1 MGEHPNGFDQNG
13 GHNGRGTLNPP
24 EVDIPVLKKQEK
36 EKKGMGAILP
46 GGVPGGGALTAGVNA
61 GQATGFMALFAGKA
75 GLAALALGVV
85 GAGAIGVGLM
95 GGGSGERK
103 SSSPQLDGLASNISV
118 DRRNAVGSKSLS
130 YMAKAGSG
138 QLKWDDPNAPK
149 PQAGGD
155 SKSDAPANTP
165 VEGVD
170 EAGAGAE
177 GGEGEG
183 GAEKPRLSGGISG
196 AKLSSSLGGSGAFGK
211 NNIFSKGSGFNMK
224 SVDLKAK
231 SGIDGGASRLAAAS
245 KGNLSGKL
253 RGKNS
258 LLASGKSTSRIKGN
272 GALGQLK
279 FAGTRSQAASK
290 AGDTGAA
297 STFAAD
303 AFDQQKTTGGSLET
317 GAGGIGDG
325 LGTVNPS
332 GGTAPDVTGG
342 ETGCPEG
349 WGAAEG
355 GGCTAPDITNGVD
368 QTKYQGMLDSVLQM
382 QKQAEMMTNLGIAL
396 IAIGVALLLIPGI
409 GWGWG
414 AALIAL
420 GTLMLVMGMMMNKQ
434 ADQMADQ
441 IGSMYNQ
448 KKQADILKARGEGDS
463 STPEL
468 EERRLEEQKK
478 AAEGPGYEEDQTVT
492 EPEAR
497 PE

>member
-13 GHNGRGTLNPP
+13 RGTLNPP
-24 EVDIPVLKKQEK
+24 EMDIPVLKNKEK
-36 EKKGMGAILP
+36 EKKGAGVILP
-46 GGVPGGGALTAGVNA
+46 GGVPGAGALAAGANA
-61 GQATGFMALFAGKA
+61 GQAAGFMALFAGKA

-95 GGGSGERK
+95 GGGSGEK
-103 SSSPQLDGLASNISV
+103 KASSPRLDGLESNISV

-138 QLKWDDPNAPK
+138 QLKWEDPNAPK
-149 PQAGGD
+149 PQAGAEP
-155 SKSDAPANTP
+155 KSDAPADTADG
-165 VEGVD
+165 EGVD
-170 EAGAGAE
+170 EAGAE

-183 GAEKPRLSGGISG
+183 EGGADKPRLSGGLSG

-211 NNIFSKGSGFNMK
+211 NNIFSKGSGFNIK
-224 SVDLKAK
+224 SSDLKAK
-231 SGIDGGASRLAAAS
+231 SGIQGGASRLAAAS

-258 LLASGKSTSRIKGN
+258 LLAGGRSTSRIKGN

-303 AFDQQKTTGGSLET
+303 AFDQQKTTGGQLET

-325 LGTVNPS
+325 LGTVDPS

-342 ETGCPEG
+342 DTGCPEG
-349 WGAAEG
+349 WAAAEG

-368 QTKYQGMLDSVLQM
+368 QTKYQGLLDGVLQM
-382 QKQAEMMTNLGIAL
+382 QKAAQQMMMIGIAL
-396 IAIGVALLLIPGI
+396 IAIGVILVASEFGAAF
-409 GWGWG
+409 GWG
-414 AALIAL
+414 LIAAGAGML
-420 GTLMLVMGMMMNKQ
+420 LMAQMMNKQ

-448 KKQADILKARGEGDS
+448 KKQADVLKARGEGDS

-478 AAEGPGYEEDQTVT
+478 AAEGPGYEEDLTTTV
-492 EPEAR
+492 PEAQ